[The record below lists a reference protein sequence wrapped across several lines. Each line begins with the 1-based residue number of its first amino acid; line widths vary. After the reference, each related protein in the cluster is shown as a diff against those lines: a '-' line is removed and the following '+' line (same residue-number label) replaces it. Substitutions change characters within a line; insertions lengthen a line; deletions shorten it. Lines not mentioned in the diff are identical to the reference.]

1 VRYAL
6 RTLPTHPSRLAGD
19 IVPLGRNITTREHA
33 DRIRREWFTSE
44 HYEVVPLDDDGEV
57 TG

>member
-1 VRYAL
+1 VTRYAL

-19 IVPLGRNITTREHA
+19 IVPLGRNITTPEHA

-44 HYEVVPLDDDGEV
+44 FYEVVALDENGDV
-57 TG
+57 A